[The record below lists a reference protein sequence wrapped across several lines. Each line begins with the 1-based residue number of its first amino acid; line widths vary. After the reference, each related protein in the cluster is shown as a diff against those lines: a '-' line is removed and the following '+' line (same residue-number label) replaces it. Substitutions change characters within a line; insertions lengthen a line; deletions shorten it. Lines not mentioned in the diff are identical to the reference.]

1 MALIEESRKPA
12 ASSYE
17 ALYTVPALK
26 EAAISSITICNLSTT
41 PDSFRVTRAPNGA
54 VTEDKQHI
62 YYNLG
67 IPGNETFTFEI
78 GLTCAASTVIRVWS
92 TNGTLAFNISGKEID
107 A

>member
-1 MALIEESRKPA
+1 MALLENSLKPS

-26 EAAISSITICNLSTT
+26 EAALSSVTVCNLSTT
-41 PDSFRVTRAPNGA
+41 PDTFRVTRAPNGA

-67 IPGNETFTFEI
+67 IPGNETFTFSI
-78 GLTCAASTVIRVWS
+78 GLTATAATVIRVWS
-92 TNGTLAFNISGKEID
+92 TNGTLAFNLSGKEYD